1 MDSFM
6 ASNWVKYS
14 SVKKPTW
21 AHADRTSINCVV
33 KFDHHPEELPFTAS
47 PKDPEPHGREIY
59 WNAVNGKYGAIGS
72 YTPPS
77 EEIVSENSLVVALPE
92 HLSDLQQFLDD
103 ANKENE
109 VGTDRGCVL
118 VWASM
123 LDEMLR
129 RAIKAFLV
137 DDPKKTKD
145 FLQNNGPLSSFS
157 SRISAAYLLGLI
169 NDAEAKSL
177 NWVRGIRNEFAHQY
191 GIKLDN
197 PGLSDKCQNL
207 YQHVV
212 NDGVKFPPRLQYT
225 GACGTL
231 LMQLSTRVE
240 QAKISQR
247 KQIRE

>member
-1 MDSFM
+1 
-6 ASNWVKYS
+6 
-14 SVKKPTW
+14 
-21 AHADRTSINCVV
+21 V
-33 KFDHHPEELPFTAS
+33 KFDHYPEEVPFTANRS
-47 PKDPEPHGREIY
+47 DPEPHGREIY

-77 EEIVSENSLVVALPE
+77 EEIVSEISLVVALPE

-129 RAIKAFLV
+129 RAIEAFLV

-177 NWVRGIRNEFAHQY
+177 SWVRVIRNEFAHQY

-197 PGLSDKCQNL
+197 PGLSDRCQNL

-212 NDGVKFPPRLQYT
+212 NDRAKFPPRLQYT
-225 GACGTL
+225 GACGRL

-247 KQIRE
+247 EQIRD